1 MAMAD
6 ANDQPTV
13 TIHPH
18 GELTTYFGRATKSVV
33 PVTPGMTILALIERL
48 NVPPGEVWVYAL
60 NGETVKPD
68 ATLKGGDSLEL
79 FSPVAGG

>member
-1 MAMAD
+1 MTD
-6 ANDQPTV
+6 AAVGEPTV

-18 GELTTYFGRATKSVV
+18 GELTTYFGRATKVIV
-33 PVTPGMTILALIERL
+33 PVAPGETIAALIDRL
-48 NVPPGEVWVYAL
+48 AVPAGEIWVYAL

-68 ATLKGGDSLEL
+68 ATLGTDDRLEL